1 MTRAQPRR
9 SARRM
14 TRQYAALCLLE
25 HGPLRL
31 PEFTA
36 ITGWPASAAAAV
48 LQHLRAQGLVSSDR
62 VSARREAGTSVYR
75 LSDYRSLTQSSQP

>member
-14 TRQYAALCLLE
+14 TRQYAAIRLLE
-25 HGPLRL
+25 LGPLRF
-31 PEFTA
+31 PEFAA

-48 LQHLRAQGLVSSDR
+48 LQHLRSQGLVVSAR
-62 VSARREAGTSVYR
+62 VSARREAGTAVYR
-75 LSDYRSLTQSSQP
+75 LAERGSLT